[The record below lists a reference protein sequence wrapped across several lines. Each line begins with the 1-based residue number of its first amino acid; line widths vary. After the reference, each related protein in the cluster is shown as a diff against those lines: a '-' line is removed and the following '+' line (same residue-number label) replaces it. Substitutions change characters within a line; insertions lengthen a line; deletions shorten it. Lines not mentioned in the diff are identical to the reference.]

1 MFPLRERK
9 SRRFILSSKLLEI
22 PKSKSKSP
30 PIFADF
36 FTDFRRFLP
45 ILVDFCRFSRITTN
59 LGAWI
64 EGQGEGSFRRNWKSV
79 PTSPFPFLPWKIPRK
94 FFHAHMQSRATR
106 AEAFLSLLP
115 LPFFPSRL
123 LRDNFSYRGGWDF
136 ISLSP
141 PLLFS
146 GTRWNESWGDKGVN
160 YYIDKKSIS
169 RALVIQFF
177 FYFFFFRF
185 PFFLL
190 LFLFLLLFVDHT
202 NRPAR

>member
-1 MFPLRERK
+1 
-9 SRRFILSSKLLEI
+9 
-22 PKSKSKSP
+22 
-30 PIFADF
+30 
-36 FTDFRRFLP
+36 
-45 ILVDFCRFSRITTN
+45 
-59 LGAWI
+59 
-64 EGQGEGSFRRNWKSV
+64 
-79 PTSPFPFLPWKIPRK
+79 
-94 FFHAHMQSRATR
+94 MQSRATR

-177 FYFFFFRF
+177 FYFFFFAFLSFFFFFFFSWITQIGPLDKLREIIGEGETIFRIFSSSFF
-185 PFFLL
+185 PYTSRVSEIDRLEV
-190 LFLFLLLFVDHT
+190 VDGDG
-202 NRPAR
+202 